1 MKRLLLLALL
11 AAACN
16 GNPFLVGTG
25 QFVSPMGIAA
35 TSARDRDLV
44 FMGNSGHDTLRALQL
59 CTIPYLPNGNQA
71 PNDTCPLIED
81 AQFIAGP
88 VRLFPGDVE
97 TGTHGTGSVPR
108 PMRLAGVR
116 LTRSTGEK
124 TGAVLVV
131 GADSTV
137 RLVDA
142 LNLFQVS
149 ERETTDAG
157 VPIPLATPVVLRLD
171 APGVDIV
178 AQNPLDANRLE
189 TNAPPGGAVRAFLA
203 SAAQG
208 TTPAELVVLD
218 VSLDSNGLVQLPTV
232 EKKCALTPV
241 LPRQLVQVGLAGGD
255 TAIFVADGAGDG
267 AVKVLLSSMPGA
279 TSGTPPA
286 CTMTR
291 IPAGGRSLRA
301 IAASPYF
308 KEPAGPTGVSPPPHP
323 AGDILMMVLEPQE
336 AVTPGMD
343 LDPGGVLFVENS
355 VISNGSRVPA
365 APFVMPVPP
374 FRPDDNG
381 PHPAMEPIAPT
392 DGVVREGTFLRWLD
406 SAGQPGG
413 NPGCPILPC
422 TSIYVGQPLSNPA
435 LNFALVAAITA
446 TDGSTYFIDVLQR
459 RFINSNYYSQ
469 PSMLTPT
476 FSSLPQYSPST
487 SSGVQPTLI
496 LTQPDTT
503 VGHQNTGWANEG
515 VTHLARWRAIWHS
528 PFPEL
533 DRRSGTL
540 TPTGRGTLLFTTP
553 PQDLDRWTRN
563 PVFKLSPGDVVSF
576 ASITPLDANPACAA
590 IAALE
595 ASSPL
600 RFELPIRAIPD
611 AGSMELGE
619 LASTASVRG
628 FQPDACPA
636 LGVVAEVRTAGANPW
651 LVVENSTARGRLATN
666 GTFIG
671 YERRFDYPLDYPLPS
686 DPTQPLLATQDIGIA
701 FSIFGPEPVLPVSG
715 FDFSLFSGQAPV
727 VYRDITLTEGYATQV
742 YSYASR
748 RRPSLLFTAV
758 TGSDAVEQAD
768 PAALTATI
776 DGLVT
781 YR

>member
-1 MKRLLLLALL
+1 MKRLLFLVLL

-59 CTIPYLPNGNQA
+59 CTIPFLPNGNQA

-116 LTRSTGEK
+116 LTRPTGEK

-131 GADSTV
+131 GADSSV
-137 RLVDA
+137 RLVDS

-149 ERETTDAG
+149 ERETTAAG
-157 VPIPLATPVVLRLD
+157 VPVTLATPLVLPLD

-178 AQNPLDANRLE
+178 PQNPLDVNGVE
-189 TNAPPGGAVRAFLA
+189 TNAPPGGTVRAFLV
-203 SAAQG
+203 SAAQDNV
-208 TTPAELVVLD
+208 PAELVVID
-218 VSLDSNGLVQLPTV
+218 VGLDSNGLVQLPTV

-241 LPRQLVQVGLAGGD
+241 LPRQLVQVPTANGD
-255 TAIFVADGAGDG
+255 AAIFVADGAGDG
-267 AVKVLLSSMPGA
+267 AVKILLSSIPGVTA
-279 TSGTPPA
+279 GTPAA
-286 CTMTR
+286 CSMTR
-291 IPAGGRSLRA
+291 IPAGGRALRA

-308 KEPAGPTGVSPPPHP
+308 KEPTDSTGFSPPDHP
-323 AGDILMMVLEPQE
+323 PGDVLMMLLEPLDQE
-336 AVTPGMD
+336 TPGRD
-343 LDPGGVLFVENS
+343 LDPGGILFVQNS
-355 VISNGSRVPA
+355 VISNGARVPS
-365 APFVMPVPP
+365 APFIMPVPP

-392 DGVVREGTFLRWLD
+392 DGIAREGTFLRWLN
-406 SAGQPGG
+406 SAGEPGG
-413 NPGCPILPC
+413 NPECPVLPC
-422 TSIYVGQPLSNPA
+422 TGIYVGEPLSNPA
-435 LNFALVAAITA
+435 LNFDLVAAVTA
-446 TDGSTYFIDVLQR
+446 TDGSTYFIDVMQR

-476 FSSLPQYSPST
+476 FSSLPQFTPST
-487 SSGVQPTLI
+487 AGAQPTLI
-496 LTQPDTT
+496 LTNPDNN

-515 VTHLARWRAIWHS
+515 VTHLARWRAIFHS

-533 DRRSGTL
+533 DRRAGVL
-540 TPTGRGTLLFTTP
+540 RPTGHGTLLFTTP
-553 PQDLDRWTRN
+553 PQDLDRWTSN
-563 PVFKLSPGDVVSF
+563 PVLKLAPGDVVSF
-576 ASITPLDANPACAA
+576 ASINPVDANPACAA
-590 IAALE
+590 IAQQESNA
-595 ASSPL
+595 PL
-600 RFELPIRAIPD
+600 RFELPILAIPD

-619 LASTASVRG
+619 LAPTAKANG

-636 LGVVAEVRTAGANPW
+636 LSVVAEVRTAGDNPW
-651 LVVENSTARGRLATN
+651 LVERNSTARGRLATN

-671 YERRFDYPLDYPLPS
+671 YERRFDYPLDYPLAA

-701 FSIFGPEPVLPVSG
+701 FTILGPDPVLPVSG
-715 FDFSLFSGQAPV
+715 FDFSLFSGQAQLV
-727 VYRDITLTEGYATQV
+727 FRDYTLTEGYATQV
-742 YSYASR
+742 YSYASPR
-748 RRPSLLFTAV
+748 RQNLLFTAV

-768 PAALTATI
+768 PTALSATI